1 MKFLATSLSNDCTF
15 AMFNMRY
22 TEHSSVKS
30 YAMLFCSIMISL
42 KVEFEM
48 QMQISPLYNAHFHK
62 RIIYFRSL
70 FY

>member
-1 MKFLATSLSNDCTF
+1 
-15 AMFNMRY
+15 MRY

-30 YAMLFCSIMISL
+30 YAMLFCSIMICL

-62 RIIYFRSL
+62 RIIYSRSL